1 MSKPGWKSAM
11 IVFHDNPA
19 AASPDMNMQQQG
31 AQQQRQELLSHL
43 ESVGATAEVEL
54 PPATPL
60 PSLLVE
66 GTERGLEECLKAPS
80 VKEVLKI
87 SGDIEMKPL

>member
-11 IVFHDNPA
+11 IVFHDTGEASGGDLA
-19 AASPDMNMQQQG
+19 AQRLAVQK
-31 AQQQRQELLSHL
+31 QRQELLEHL
-43 ESVGATAEVEL
+43 EQASAIEEVEL

-66 GTERGLEECLKAPS
+66 GSERALAECLNAPS
-80 VKEVLKI
+80 VKEVLTI
-87 SGDIEMKPL
+87 SGDIPMKGL